1 MKSENER
8 RVVITGAG
16 IMTAIGQTM
25 PKFRS
30 SLFEGVC
37 GIGEIGLFDTSGY
50 ACSLGGQIHGE
61 NLKERL
67 PTRQTK
73 RISRCDLIGLIAA
86 KEAVLNSQIDFKETD
101 TERTGVVMGGGA
113 GGMLSWEAFRRD
125 LWRGR
130 QNNPA
135 SRVLASAPCTL
146 TDLIANHY
154 GINGIRSTI
163 TTACSSSANAIG
175 YGYDL
180 IRSGDV
186 DLVVTGGSEALS
198 ELTFSGFNS
207 LKVMSPEACR
217 PFDKHR
223 RGLSLGEG
231 AGVIILEEYTH
242 ARKRGAVIL
251 AEMAGCA
258 VNADAYHMTSPDP
271 EGLGMF
277 RVMSSAL
284 ARANIE
290 TGCVDYINAH
300 GTATKVNDHME
311 AQAIQR
317 LFGKKD
323 LERITVSSTK
333 SMVGHC
339 LGASGAIEAIATILS
354 LDQQAAPPTVNL
366 EEPDPL
372 CNLNHVTQSSREQDI
387 RVALS
392 NSFAFGGNNTS
403 LVFKRVKEQGPRV
416 QG

>member
-1 MKSENER
+1 MKSESKR

-16 IMTAIGQTM
+16 VICAIGQTM
-25 PKFRS
+25 YDFQS
-30 SLFEGVC
+30 NLFEGLC
-37 GIGEIGLFDTSGY
+37 GIKEIDLFDTAGY
-50 ACSLGGQIHGE
+50 TCRLGGQVDGG

-67 PTRQTK
+67 LSRQTK
-73 RISRCDLIGLIAA
+73 RISRCDLLGLIAA
-86 KEAVLNSQIDFKETD
+86 REAVSNSRMDFERAD

-113 GGMLSWEAFRRD
+113 GGMLSWEMFRRD
-125 LWRGR
+125 LWQGR
-130 QNNPA
+130 QKNNA
-135 SRVLASAPCTL
+135 SRVLASSPCTL
-146 TDLIANHY
+146 TDLIANHH
-154 GINGIRSTI
+154 GISGVRSTI

-198 ELTFSGFNS
+198 ELTFAGFNS
-207 LKVMSPEACR
+207 LKVMSPEPCR

-231 AGVIILEEYTH
+231 AGIVILEEYTH
-242 ARKRGAVIL
+242 ALERGAGML
-251 AEMAGCA
+251 AEMAGYA

-284 ARANIE
+284 ERAGIE
-290 TGCVDYINAH
+290 TERVDYINAH
-300 GTATKVNDHME
+300 GTATKINDHME
-311 AQAIQR
+311 TRAIQR
-317 LFGKKD
+317 LFGKKN

-339 LGASGAIEAIATILS
+339 LGASGAIEAVATILA
-354 LDQQAAPPTVNL
+354 LDQQAAPPTVHL
-366 EEPDPL
+366 DEPDPL
-372 CNLNHVTQSSREQDI
+372 CNLNHVTDLFRKQKI
-387 RVALS
+387 LVALS

-403 LVFKRVKEQGPRV
+403 LVFKKLT
-416 QG
+416 

>member
-16 IMTAIGQTM
+16 IMAAIGQTM

-67 PTRQTK
+67 AKRQTK

-86 KEAVLNSQIDFKETD
+86 KEVVLNSQIDFKETD

-125 LWRGR
+125 LWQGR
-130 QNNPA
+130 QNNHA

-175 YGYDL
+175 YGYYL

-207 LKVMSPEACR
+207 LKVMSPKACR

-242 ARKRGAVIL
+242 ARERGAAIL

-339 LGASGAIEAIATILS
+339 LGASGAVEAVATILS

>member
-1 MKSENER
+1 
-8 RVVITGAG
+8 
-16 IMTAIGQTM
+16 MTNQSSLYLHEEVMLLALRDEEGTVASGTMYQYAIG
-25 PKFRS
+25 
-30 SLFEGVC
+30 
-37 GIGEIGLFDTSGY
+37 
-50 ACSLGGQIHGE
+50 
-61 NLKERL
+61 
-67 PTRQTK
+67 
-73 RISRCDLIGLIAA
+73 AA
-86 KEAVLNSQIDFKETD
+86 
-101 TERTGVVMGGGA
+101 
-113 GGMLSWEAFRRD
+113 
-125 LWRGR
+125 
-130 QNNPA
+130 
-135 SRVLASAPCTL
+135 
-146 TDLIANHY
+146 
-154 GINGIRSTI
+154 
-163 TTACSSSANAIG
+163 
-175 YGYDL
+175 
-180 IRSGDV
+180 
-186 DLVVTGGSEALS
+186 
-198 ELTFSGFNS
+198 
-207 LKVMSPEACR
+207 
-217 PFDKHR
+217 
-223 RGLSLGEG
+223 
-231 AGVIILEEYTH
+231 
-242 ARKRGAVIL
+242 IL

-290 TGCVDYINAH
+290 TECVDYINAH

-339 LGASGAIEAIATILS
+339 LGASGAIEAVATILS

-366 EEPDPL
+366 EEPDSL

>member
-1 MKSENER
+1 MKSESKR

-16 IMTAIGQTM
+16 VICAIGQTM
-25 PKFRS
+25 VDFQS
-30 SLFEGVC
+30 NLFEGLC
-37 GIGEIGLFDTSGY
+37 GIKEIDLFDTAGY
-50 ACSLGGQIHGE
+50 TCRLGGQIDRG

-67 PTRQTK
+67 LPRQTK
-73 RISRCDLIGLIAA
+73 RISRCDLLGLIAA
-86 KEAVLNSQIDFKETD
+86 REAVSNSRMDFERAD

-113 GGMLSWEAFRRD
+113 GGMLSWEKFRRD
-125 LWRGR
+125 LWQGR
-130 QNNPA
+130 PKNNA
-135 SRVLASAPCTL
+135 SRVLASSPCTL
-146 TDLIANHY
+146 TDLIANHH
-154 GINGIRSTI
+154 GISGVRSTI

-198 ELTFSGFNS
+198 ELTFAGFNS
-207 LKVMSPEACR
+207 LKVMSPEPCR

-231 AGVIILEEYTH
+231 AGIVILEEYTH
-242 ARKRGAVIL
+242 ALERGAGML
-251 AEMAGCA
+251 AEMAGYA

-284 ARANIE
+284 ERAGIE
-290 TGCVDYINAH
+290 TERVDYINAH
-300 GTATKVNDHME
+300 GTATKINDHME
-311 AQAIQR
+311 TRAIQR
-317 LFGKKD
+317 LFGKKN

-339 LGASGAIEAIATILS
+339 LGASGAIEAVATILA
-354 LDQQAAPPTVNL
+354 LDQQAAPPTVHL
-366 EEPDPL
+366 DEPDPL
-372 CNLNHVTQSSREQDI
+372 CNLNHVTDLFRKQKI
-387 RVALS
+387 LVALS

-403 LVFKRVKEQGPRV
+403 LVFKKLT
-416 QG
+416 

>member
-16 IMTAIGQTM
+16 IISAIGQTL
-25 PKFRS
+25 PDFRLN
-30 SLFEGVC
+30 LFEGVC
-37 GIGEIGLFDTSGY
+37 GIKAIDLFDTAGY
-50 ACSLGGQIHGE
+50 TCSLGGQIDGE
-61 NLKERL
+61 NLKEQLL
-67 PTRQTK
+67 PRQTK
-73 RISRCDLIGLIAA
+73 RISRCDLLGLIAA
-86 KEAVLNSQIDFKETD
+86 REAVLNARIDLGQVD
-101 TERTGVVMGGGA
+101 TERMGVIMGGGA
-113 GGMLSWEAFRRD
+113 GGMLSWETFRRD
-125 LWRGR
+125 LWQGR
-130 QNNPA
+130 QKHNA

-146 TDLIANHY
+146 TDLVANHY
-154 GINGIRSTI
+154 GISGIRSTI

-198 ELTFSGFNS
+198 ELTFAGFNS
-207 LKVMSPEACR
+207 LKVMSPEPCR
-217 PFDKHR
+217 PFDRHR

-231 AGVIILEEYTH
+231 AGIIILEEYTH
-242 ARKRGAVIL
+242 ALERGAAML
-251 AEMAGCA
+251 AEMAGYA

-290 TGCVDYINAH
+290 TERVDYINAH
-300 GTATKVNDHME
+300 GTATKINDPME

-317 LFGKKD
+317 LFGKEN

-333 SMVGHC
+333 SMIGHC
-339 LGASGAIEAIATILS
+339 LGASGAIEAIATILA
-354 LDQQAAPPTVNL
+354 LNQQAAPPTVHL
-366 EEPDPL
+366 DEPDPL
-372 CNLNHVTQSSREQDI
+372 CKLNHVAHLFRKQKI
-387 RVALS
+387 RVAMS

-403 LVFKRVKEQGPRV
+403 LVFKRVNRE
-416 QG
+416 

>member
-1 MKSENER
+1 MKSESKR

-16 IMTAIGQTM
+16 VICAIGQTM
-25 PKFRS
+25 YDFQS
-30 SLFEGVC
+30 NLFEGLC
-37 GIGEIGLFDTSGY
+37 GIKEIDLFDTAGY
-50 ACSLGGQIHGE
+50 TCRLGGQIDRG

-67 PTRQTK
+67 LPRQTK
-73 RISRCDLIGLIAA
+73 RISRCDLLGLIAA
-86 KEAVLNSQIDFKETD
+86 REAVSNSRMDFERAD

-113 GGMLSWEAFRRD
+113 GGMLSWEKFRRD
-125 LWRGR
+125 LWQGR
-130 QNNPA
+130 QKSNA
-135 SRVLASAPCTL
+135 SRVLASSPCTL
-146 TDLIANHY
+146 TDLIANHH
-154 GINGIRSTI
+154 GISGVRSTI

-198 ELTFSGFNS
+198 ELTFAGFNS
-207 LKVMSPEACR
+207 LKVMSPEPCR

-231 AGVIILEEYTH
+231 AGIVILEEYTH
-242 ARKRGAVIL
+242 ALERGAAML
-251 AEMAGCA
+251 AEMAGYA

-284 ARANIE
+284 ERAGIE
-290 TGCVDYINAH
+290 TERVDYINAH
-300 GTATKVNDHME
+300 GTATKINDHME
-311 AQAIQR
+311 TRAIQR
-317 LFGKKD
+317 LFGKKN

-339 LGASGAIEAIATILS
+339 LGASGAIEAVATILA
-354 LDQQAAPPTVNL
+354 LDQQAAPPTVHL
-366 EEPDPL
+366 DEPDPL
-372 CNLNHVTQSSREQDI
+372 CNLNHVTDLFRKQKI
-387 RVALS
+387 LVALS

-403 LVFKRVKEQGPRV
+403 LVFKKLT
-416 QG
+416 